1 MCIDLNCNPNKK
13 TYTPKGKNIKSDVLR
28 NVKLV
33 KLTVEFLKFSMCI
46 AMVPVE
52 TASRKR

>member
-1 MCIDLNCNPNKK
+1 MHQISCLQSNCQKQL
-13 TYTPKGKNIKSDVLR
+13 IKSDVLR

-33 KLTVEFLKFSMCI
+33 KLTVEFLKFFMRI